1 MMMQKYVTKWR
12 LKVTLITVQKE
23 APGDHF
29 TRTWWMET
37 RAEGA
42 ELLVGVEE
50 IDVRV
55 KVVFFTQFEV
65 DTKEEVR
72 MVGDRG
78 DEGRR
83 KA

>member
-1 MMMQKYVTKWR
+1 
-12 LKVTLITVQKE
+12 
-23 APGDHF
+23 
-29 TRTWWMET
+29 MEI

-55 KVVFFTQFEV
+55 KVVFSTQFEV
-65 DTKEEVR
+65 DTKKEVR

-78 DEGRR
+78 GEGRR

>member
-1 MMMQKYVTKWR
+1 MQKYPTKWR

-23 APGDHF
+23 VPGDHF
-29 TRTWWMET
+29 TRTWWMEI
-37 RAEGA
+37 RVEGA

-55 KVVFFTQFEV
+55 KVVFSTQFDV
-65 DTKEEVR
+65 DMKEEVR

-78 DEGRR
+78 G
-83 KA
+83 KKKT